1 MNKQLLKTLIN
12 CYDGEFV
19 NLSKFLSSHPDTPTL
34 RSQLKELSDAKY
46 ISVLYSNDD
55 IEDIAINSKALN

>member
-12 CYDGEFV
+12 CSDGEFV

>member
-12 CYDGEFV
+12 CSDGEFV

-46 ISVLYSNDD
+46 ISVHYSDDD